1 MEQQANLGSLNIVT
15 GVSTRVGLPLD
26 YIFPMLDKLNATALY
41 NKQKFSE
48 TKIGLNNL
56 PIVDEA
62 IDKPE
67 IDRVNGMV
75 DETFKSIDEND
86 DWMAATG
93 TTIKLAET
101 LATDKGLKELNT
113 RVSSFMNGEKEVADN
128 KELSQKAKNANTIRN
143 LEAYRSIKNE
153 DGTYDK
159 FTYQKWNSNLD
170 LEPYKEKMIDLASK
184 LKASQTSFMELK
196 DAGLDTD
203 TALEQLGIQDAQLK
217 SVFKTTLLK
226 SGTVKELTE
235 EEIQDTVTNYLS
247 TDPMFKTT
255 LYEVALADHI
265 LETGTS
271 KVDATHLRKYISNT
285 KSPEVQ
291 EYLVSLSP
299 MYIKD
304 VSELNNLKDEYDS
317 ATSAGNATLQKELY
331 NKIITKQKAISTSKD
346 VYVQDGSTQTS
357 WIDKASQDD
366 VVSTYFG
373 IRTAPLA
380 NSIFRVAN
388 NFAYR
393 EEDSDYKE
401 IGGKLADLAIQSIGK
416 GAIAGGLN
424 PYLGNQ
430 AIGSGIW
437 QVDPNAVDPDGEL
450 SKSMA
455 LLKSLRDSGAQL
467 TPKQID
473 DLNQYETQINNQKLT
488 VISSFNNL
496 SPEEKED
503 ALNHWSN
510 LQGHVK
516 TEEEYNRNNNDGYTK
531 VTKQKQIDSIANR
544 IKTNKIDLKSGIID
558 DIAFSIINSFTSSE
572 KLINMSDSEI
582 DSYVMKELV
591 EIKKQWGN
599 SLNKVSA
606 KQLKETKSK
615 LIQRRDNEIHS
626 ISKFLAKEGNK
637 DKVVV
642 PFTETYLDPNLKA
655 VSSLSAHVMSAITAQ
670 SANFMDVSGKAIY
683 DESIEFGLKTNSKE
697 FTENMKI
704 SVVTANGASN
714 AKGRVLKI
722 TAPKI
727 ELDKDSDNY
736 GKVIPG
742 QWTTVYANYDKAD
755 ELYDAAIVE
764 DMNSQISNMSNA
776 VYQPATISRIST
788 NAINLGSNCT
798 INGESA
804 FEYLRLRTS
813 NGTLANK
820 PQNIKVNTGG
830 REFNFTLSQNGKSS
844 YTLTNAVSG
853 GKKEEF
859 RFSNISEIVKLI
871 GGLSAR
877 DKGLDPRISSF
888 ILNQYLVEQ
897 K

>member
-1 MEQQANLGSLNIVT
+1 MKQQANLGSLNIVT

-62 IDKPE
+62 IDRPE
-67 IDRVNGMV
+67 IDRVNSMV
-75 DETFKSIDEND
+75 DETFKSIDETD

-101 LATDKGLKELNT
+101 LATDKGLKDLNT
-113 RVSSFMNGEKEVADN
+113 RVASFMAGEKEVADN

-170 LEPYKEKMIDLASK
+170 LEPYKEKMIDLVSK
-184 LKASQTSFMELK
+184 LKANQTSFMELK
-196 DAGLDTD
+196 DAGLDTE
-203 TALEQLGIQDAQLK
+203 TALEQLGIQDPQLK

-235 EEIQDTVTNYLS
+235 EEIQETVTNYLS

-265 LETGTS
+265 LETGTA
-271 KVDATHLRKYISNT
+271 KVDSTHLRKYISNT
-285 KSPEVQ
+285 KSQEVQ
-291 EYLVSLSP
+291 EYLIGLSP
-299 MYIKD
+299 MYTKD
-304 VSELNNLKDEYDS
+304 ISDLENLKEEYNKAITSGDTATQKKLYDS
-317 ATSAGNATLQKELY
+317 IVA
-331 NKIITKQKAISTSKD
+331 KQKAISTSKD
-346 VYVQDGSTQTS
+346 IYVQDGSSKTS
-357 WIDKASQDD
+357 WIDTANQED
-366 VVSTYFG
+366 VVNTYFG

-380 NSIFRVAN
+380 NSIFKVAN
-388 NFAYR
+388 SFAYR
-393 EEDSDYKE
+393 EEDADYKE

-416 GAIAGGLN
+416 DIIPVGLN
-424 PYLGNQ
+424 PYIGNQ
-430 AIGSGIW
+430 NIGSGIW
-437 QVDPNAVDPDGEL
+437 QVDPNSVDPNGEL
-450 SKSMA
+450 AQSMA
-455 LLKSLRDSGAQL
+455 LLKSLRDSGTPL
-467 TPKQID
+467 THTQRD
-473 DLNQYETQINNQKLT
+473 NLNQYETQINNQRLV
-488 VISSFNNL
+488 VISGFNSL
-496 SPEEKED
+496 SPKEKED
-503 ALNHWSN
+503 ALNRWSN
-510 LQGHVK
+510 LQGHSK
-516 TEEEYNRNNNDGYTK
+516 TEEEYNRNNNNGYTRIN
-531 VTKQKQIDSIANR
+531 KQKQIDSIANR
-544 IKTNKIDLKSGIID
+544 IKTKNIDLNSGIID
-558 DIAFSIINSFTSSE
+558 DVAFSIINSFTSSE
-572 KLINMSDSEI
+572 KLINMSDSDI

-591 EIKKQWGN
+591 EINKQWN
-599 SLNKVSA
+599 NTLNKVSS
-606 KQLKETKSK
+606 KQLKEAKSK

-626 ISKFLAKEGNK
+626 ISKFFTKESNK

-642 PFTETYLDPNLKA
+642 PFTETYLNPSLKA
-655 VSSLSAHVMSAITAQ
+655 VNSLTTHVISALTTESS
-670 SANFMDVSGKAIY
+670 NFMDVSGKPIY
-683 DESIEFGLKTNSKE
+683 DESIAFGLKTNSKE
-697 FTENMKI
+697 FTENVKV
-704 SVVTANGASN
+704 SFVTANGASN

-727 ELDKDSDNY
+727 DLEKDSENY
-736 GKVIPG
+736 GKAIPG
-742 QWTTVYANYDKAD
+742 QWTTVYANYDKAND
-755 ELYDAAIVE
+755 LYDAAIVE
-764 DMNSQISNMSNA
+764 DMNSQISNLSNA

-804 FEYLRLRTS
+804 FEYLRLRTN

-820 PQNIKVNTGG
+820 TQNIKVNTGG

-844 YTLTNAVSG
+844 YTLTNAMAG

-859 RFSNISEIVKLI
+859 QFTNISEIVKLI
-871 GGLSAR
+871 GGLSAK
-877 DKGLDPRISSF
+877 DKGLDPRISAF
-888 ILNQYLVEQ
+888 ILNQYLVKQ